1 MAYQVL
7 ALKWRPAGFDQV
19 VAQEHVTRTLQNAI
33 TANRIANAY
42 LFHSNEDSLDETT
55 RVVKVLAKNPLLIK
69 GLRKGGL

>member
-42 LFHSNEDSLDETT
+42 LFAGPRGVGKTTTARIFAKSL
-55 RVVKVLAKNPLLIK
+55 K
-69 GLRKGGL
+69 